1 MSKFRKVLYKFTS
14 SMLFDQIV
22 FAMICANTFVLAL
35 NWLLIDPGLES
46 TLEVINIVFTGIF
59 TLEAA
64 LKIIGSGKMYFSK
77 YWNLFDFGI
86 LILTYI
92 QIIYTSQALGSE
104 ISTHATV
111 VRVLKFVRALRI
123 IKKAERLKKIALT
136 LLLTIPSLANI
147 ALLLF
152 LLVIFYAIVGMNL
165 FGKVKLHG
173 ALNSHANFQNFTN
186 AFLTMMRCAT
196 GEGWNDIMTAL
207 MD

>member
-1 MSKFRKVLYKFTS
+1 M
-14 SMLFDQIV
+14 
-22 FAMICANTFVLAL
+22 
-35 NWLLIDPGLES
+35 
-46 TLEVINIVFTGIF
+46 
-59 TLEAA
+59 
-64 LKIIGSGKMYFSK
+64 
-77 YWNLFDFGI
+77 
-86 LILTYI
+86 
-92 QIIYTSQALGSE
+92 
-104 ISTHATV
+104 HATV

-165 FGKVKLHG
+165 FGKVKLHD
-173 ALNSHANFQNFTN
+173 ALNSHANFQNFVN
-186 AFLTMMRCAT
+186 AFLTMMRCST